1 MVVLV
6 DLMVILAEAD
16 LLEML
21 VVLVVAAEHKTPLLV
36 VKLNLVVQEQT
47 IQDQLS
53 KVILVVEVGDL
64 NLLKVVAAVVVPVKL
79 DLLDLVVQREV
90 MDYRF
95 QQHLEILLHTL
106 IPIISGILLVVELV
120 SEIQGLLLVEKVEEV
135 PYQVLVAVTHHLM
148 LQME

>member
-1 MVVLV
+1 VVVLV

-21 VVLVVAAEHKTPLLV
+21 VVLVVAAEHKTTSLV

-53 KVILVVEVGDL
+53 KVILVVEVGDTY
-64 NLLKVVAAVVVPVKL
+64 LLKVAAAVVVPVKL

-90 MDYRF
+90 TDYRF

-120 SEIQGLLLVEKVEEV
+120 SEVQGLLLVEKVEEV
-135 PYQVLVAVTHHLM
+135 PHQMLVAVTHHLM